1 MGAMAVAI
9 GYALKAQPLRCFPL
23 CQWVLRPISWA
34 ERRLQAPF
42 PSIPSPFYPPPWP
55 LAASFPHLPSLFH
68 RFPSSLSPLPVFR
81 TCNVGNKNG
90 LPRTFSSGHVTSG
103 NCQHAFQAS
112 LWHFSVFRT
121 CNVGN
126 KIGLSCTFSSGR
138 VTLGNT
144 QPTLHSPLYH
154 FTILPHISS
163 LIHL

>member
-68 RFPSSLSPLPVFR
+68 RFPSSFSPLPVFR
-81 TCNVGNKNG
+81 TCNVGNKN
-90 LPRTFSSGHVTSG
+90 
-103 NCQHAFQAS
+103 
-112 LWHFSVFRT
+112 
-121 CNVGN
+121 
-126 KIGLSCTFSSGR
+126 GLSCTFSSGR